1 MLFPRSWRPIW
12 LLYSI
17 SLQASPE
24 LEAGSS
30 SSYLKCDWWSLR
42 PVPSVLLWIYSP
54 TVLGQKEI
62 WGPVCSILKMTGT
75 WYKTKI
81 VRRGH
86 A

>member
-1 MLFPRSWRPIW
+1 M
-12 LLYSI
+12 
-17 SLQASPE
+17 
-24 LEAGSS
+24 
-30 SSYLKCDWWSLR
+30 
-42 PVPSVLLWIYSP
+42 PSVLLWIYSP